1 MSKTKLLFSLIAIP
15 LLAFALA
22 ANSLAKEPPGIIHDA
37 EHYILEAQHGE
48 KWASED
54 KAIEPKA
61 GRLEE
66 EAWHPAQ
73 HHPYHVG

>member
-1 MSKTKLLFSLIAIP
+1 MSKTKFLFSLIAIP

-48 KWASED
+48 N
-54 KAIEPKA
+54 
-61 GRLEE
+61 GRLRTR
-66 EAWHPAQ
+66 Q
-73 HHPYHVG
+73 